1 MKQMDQIND
10 QLEEHAQASVEQYQA
25 LEQMVEPFKEQLES
39 FELEKSALLSKTEA
53 SKEEVCY
60 NSLIISLGFL
70 AFILQMNKL
79 ASEYSSLL
87 GHQNHKQ
94 KIQHVVKLKQEN
106 VQLKSNMDQLKLDL
120 KK

>member
-1 MKQMDQIND
+1 MDHRND

-39 FELEKSALLSKTEA
+39 FELEKNALLSKTEA
-53 SKEEVCY
+53 SKEE
-60 NSLIISLGFL
+60 
-70 AFILQMNKL
+70 MNKL

-106 VQLKSNMDQLKLDL
+106 VELKSIMDQLKLDL
-120 KK
+120 KKSQKNSARWEQK